1 MILNKEHL
9 AIRET
14 VSAFIE
20 KEINPHT
27 DKWEQEG
34 IFPAHDLFKK
44 MGDLG
49 LLGISKPTEFGG
61 MGLDYSYQ
69 VVFSEEL
76 GKISSGGVSMAIGVQ
91 TDMATPALAKYGS
104 DELRKEFLA
113 GDLSYSLK
121 KKLKIFYLI

>member
-1 MILNKEHL
+1 
-9 AIRET
+9 
-14 VSAFIE
+14 
-20 KEINPHT
+20 
-27 DKWEQEG
+27 
-34 IFPAHDLFKK
+34 

-49 LLGISKPTEFGG
+49 LLGISKPIEFGG

-104 DELRKEFLA
+104 DELRKEFL
-113 GDLSYSLK
+113 DSSNLR
-121 KKLKIFYLI
+121 